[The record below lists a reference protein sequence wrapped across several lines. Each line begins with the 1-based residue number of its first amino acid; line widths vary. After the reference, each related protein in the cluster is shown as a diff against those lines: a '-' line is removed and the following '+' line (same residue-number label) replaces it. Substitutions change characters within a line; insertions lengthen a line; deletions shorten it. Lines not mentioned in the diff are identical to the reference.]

1 MDTRKADI
9 AAMIGRG
16 AAGALP
22 LLGPMLSE
30 LINDM
35 IPNQRLERLWNL
47 FNSLES
53 KVNELE
59 KEKIEQKINDPKS
72 IDLFEDAC
80 HQATRALSPERTEK
94 IASLLKITLTKE
106 QLDFMESKRLFAI
119 FAEVNDAQIIILK
132 YHGLTAGR
140 HDFREQ
146 HNEVLATPSPKNFK
160 RIELAEKQA
169 LYDSYRNHL
178 VSLGLLRHDFEKVRN
193 HELPQIDSKT
203 GMQKS
208 KGYKIT
214 PLGKLLIESVGVS
227 KSDG

>member
-22 LLGPMLSE
+22 LLGPMLNYF
-30 LINDM
+30 INDM
-35 IPNQRLERLWNL
+35 IPNQRLELERLWNL

-94 IASLLKITLTKE
+94 IASLLKMTLTKD

-132 YHGLTAGR
+132 
-140 HDFREQ
+140 
-146 HNEVLATPSPKNFK
+146 
-160 RIELAEKQA
+160 
-169 LYDSYRNHL
+169 
-178 VSLGLLRHDFEKVRN
+178 
-193 HELPQIDSKT
+193 
-203 GMQKS
+203 S